1 MQPLILKKLKMM
13 KDKIVKQVVDKYT
26 SRSEVGIAKYGT
38 TLENN
43 NVDNYMNHLQQE
55 LMDATLYIEK
65 IMYMNREITR
75 LVKDNPNNQELGAL
89 IRKLVS

>member
-1 MQPLILKKLKMM
+1 M
-13 KDKIVKQVVDKYT
+13 KDRIVQQVVDKYT
-26 SRSEVGIAKYGT
+26 SRSEVGILKYGT
-38 TLENN
+38 TLEGN
-43 NVDNYMNHLQQE
+43 NVDNYMLHLQQE

-75 LVKDNPNNQELGAL
+75 LVKEHPNDQELGKL

>member
-1 MQPLILKKLKMM
+1 M
-13 KDKIVKQVVDKYT
+13 KDKIVQQVVDKYT
-26 SRSEVGIAKYGT
+26 SRSEVGISKYKT

-75 LVKDNPNNQELGAL
+75 LVKDHPNDQELGKV

>member
-1 MQPLILKKLKMM
+1 M
-13 KDKIVKQVVDKYT
+13 KDKIVQQVIDKYT
-26 SRSEVGIAKYGT
+26 SRSEVGVAKYGT

-65 IMYMNREITR
+65 IMYMNKEITR
-75 LVKDNPNNQELGAL
+75 LVKENPNDQELGAL

>member
-1 MQPLILKKLKMM
+1 M
-13 KDKIVKQVVDKYT
+13 KDKIVQQVVDKYT

>member
-1 MQPLILKKLKMM
+1 M
-13 KDKIVKQVVDKYT
+13 KDKIVQQVVDKYT

-43 NVDNYMNHLQQE
+43 NVDNYMLHLQQE

-65 IMYMNREITR
+65 IMYTNREITR
-75 LVKDNPNNQELGAL
+75 LVKEHLDDTELGAV
-89 IRKLVS
+89 IRKVVS

>member
-1 MQPLILKKLKMM
+1 M
-13 KDKIVKQVVDKYT
+13 KDKIVQQVVDKYT
-26 SRSEVGIAKYGT
+26 SRSEVGIAKYKT

-43 NVDNYMNHLQQE
+43 NVDNYMMHLQQE

-65 IMYMNREITR
+65 IMYLNREITR
-75 LVKDNPNNQELGAL
+75 LVKDHPNNQELGSL

>member
-1 MQPLILKKLKMM
+1 M
-13 KDKIVKQVVDKYT
+13 KDKIVQQVVDKYI

-38 TLENN
+38 TLEAN
-43 NVDNYMNHLQQE
+43 NVDNYMVHLQQE

-75 LVKDNPNNQELGAL
+75 LVKEHPNNQELGAL
-89 IRKLVS
+89 IRRLVS

>member
-1 MQPLILKKLKMM
+1 M
-13 KDKIVKQVVDKYT
+13 KDKIVQQVVDKYT
-26 SRSEVGIAKYGT
+26 SRSEVGISKYGT

-65 IMYMNREITR
+65 IMYMNKEITR

>member
-1 MQPLILKKLKMM
+1 MM
-13 KDKIVKQVVDKYT
+13 MIKDKIVQQVVDKYI
-26 SRSEVGIAKYGT
+26 SRSEMGIAKYGT

-65 IMYMNREITR
+65 IMYLNKEITR
-75 LVKDNPNNQELGAL
+75 LVKDNPNNQELGTL

>member
-1 MQPLILKKLKMM
+1 M
-13 KDKIVKQVVDKYT
+13 KDKIVQQVVDKYT
-26 SRSEVGIAKYGT
+26 SRSEVGIAKYKT

-43 NVDNYMNHLQQE
+43 NVDNYMIHLQQE

-65 IMYMNREITR
+65 IMYLNREITR
-75 LVKDNPNNQELGAL
+75 LVKDHPNDQELGKV

>member
-1 MQPLILKKLKMM
+1 
-13 KDKIVKQVVDKYT
+13 
-26 SRSEVGIAKYGT
+26 
-38 TLENN
+38 
-43 NVDNYMNHLQQE
+43 
-55 LMDATLYIEK
+55 MDATLYIEK

>member
-1 MQPLILKKLKMM
+1 M
-13 KDKIVKQVVDKYT
+13 KDKIVQQVVDKYT

-75 LVKDNPNNQELGAL
+75 LVKENSNNQDLGAL

>member
-1 MQPLILKKLKMM
+1 M

-65 IMYMNREITR
+65 IMYLNREITR
-75 LVKDNPNNQELGAL
+75 LVKDHPNNQELGSL

>member
-1 MQPLILKKLKMM
+1 M

-26 SRSEVGIAKYGT
+26 NRSEVGIAKYGT

-65 IMYMNREITR
+65 IMYLNREITR

>member
-1 MQPLILKKLKMM
+1 M
-13 KDKIVKQVVDKYT
+13 KDKIVQQVVDKYT
-26 SRSEVGIAKYGT
+26 SRSEVGISKYGT

-65 IMYMNREITR
+65 IMYMNKEITR
-75 LVKDNPNNQELGAL
+75 LVKENSNNQELGAL

>member
-1 MQPLILKKLKMM
+1 MIMM
-13 KDKIVKQVVDKYT
+13 KDKIVQQVVDKYI

-65 IMYMNREITR
+65 IMYLNREITR
-75 LVKDNPNNQELGAL
+75 LVKDNPNNQELGTL

>member
-1 MQPLILKKLKMM
+1 M
-13 KDKIVKQVVDKYT
+13 KDKIVQQVVDKYT
-26 SRSEVGIAKYGT
+26 SRSEVGIAKYKT

-43 NVDNYMNHLQQE
+43 NVDNYMIHLQQE

-65 IMYMNREITR
+65 IMYLNREITR
-75 LVKDNPNNQELGAL
+75 LVKDHPNNQELGSL

>member
-1 MQPLILKKLKMM
+1 M
-13 KDKIVKQVVDKYT
+13 KDKIVQQVVDKYT
-26 SRSEVGIAKYGT
+26 SRSEVGIANYKT

-43 NVDNYMNHLQQE
+43 NVDNYMIHLQQE

-65 IMYMNREITR
+65 IMYLNREITR
-75 LVKDNPNNQELGAL
+75 LVKDHPNNQELGSL

>member
-1 MQPLILKKLKMM
+1 M
-13 KDKIVKQVVDKYT
+13 KDKIVQQVVDKYT

-75 LVKDNPNNQELGAL
+75 LVKDHPNNQELGAL

>member
-1 MQPLILKKLKMM
+1 MQPLILKKIKM
-13 KDKIVKQVVDKYT
+13 KDKIVQQVVDKYT
-26 SRSEVGIAKYGT
+26 SRSEVGISKYKT

-43 NVDNYMNHLQQE
+43 NVDNYMIHLQQE

-75 LVKDNPNNQELGAL
+75 LVKDHPNDQELGKV

>member
-1 MQPLILKKLKMM
+1 M
-13 KDKIVKQVVDKYT
+13 KDKIVQQVVDKYT
-26 SRSEVGIAKYGT
+26 SRSEVGIAKYKT

>member
-1 MQPLILKKLKMM
+1 M

-65 IMYMNREITR
+65 IMYMNRGKTR

>member
-1 MQPLILKKLKMM
+1 M
-13 KDKIVKQVVDKYT
+13 KDKIVQQVVDKYT
-26 SRSEVGIAKYGT
+26 NRSEVGIAKYGT

-65 IMYMNREITR
+65 IMYLNREITR

>member
-1 MQPLILKKLKMM
+1 MM
-13 KDKIVKQVVDKYT
+13 KDKIVQQVVDKYT

>member
-1 MQPLILKKLKMM
+1 M
-13 KDKIVKQVVDKYT
+13 KDKIVQQVVDKYT

-38 TLENN
+38 TLEAN
-43 NVDNYMNHLQQE
+43 NVDNYMVHLQQE

-75 LVKDNPNNQELGAL
+75 LVKEHPNNQELGAA
-89 IRKLVS
+89 IRRLVS

>member
-1 MQPLILKKLKMM
+1 M
-13 KDKIVKQVVDKYT
+13 KDKIVQQVVDKYT
-26 SRSEVGIAKYGT
+26 SRSEVGIAKYKT

-43 NVDNYMNHLQQE
+43 NVDNYMIHLQQE

-75 LVKDNPNNQELGAL
+75 LVKDHPNDQELGKV

>member
-1 MQPLILKKLKMM
+1 M
-13 KDKIVKQVVDKYT
+13 KDKIVQQVVDKYT
-26 SRSEVGIAKYGT
+26 SRSEVVIAKYKT

-43 NVDNYMNHLQQE
+43 NVDNYMIHLQQE

-75 LVKDNPNNQELGAL
+75 LVKDHPNDQELGKV

>member
-1 MQPLILKKLKMM
+1 M
-13 KDKIVKQVVDKYT
+13 KDKIVQQVVDKYT
-26 SRSEVGIAKYGT
+26 SRSEVGIAKYKT

-43 NVDNYMNHLQQE
+43 NVDNYMIHLQQE

-65 IMYMNREITR
+65 IMYLNREITR
-75 LVKDNPNNQELGAL
+75 LVKDHPNNQELGLL